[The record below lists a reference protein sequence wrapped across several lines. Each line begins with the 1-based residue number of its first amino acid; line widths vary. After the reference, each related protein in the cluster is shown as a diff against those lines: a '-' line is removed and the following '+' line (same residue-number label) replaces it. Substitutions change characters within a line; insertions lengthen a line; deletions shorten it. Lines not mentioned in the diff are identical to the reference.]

1 LAWGRQGEATKVEA
15 KNELVEE
22 GLKMILAQSVIKVQG
37 PSFEV
42 GKGEAIR

>member
-1 LAWGRQGEATKVEA
+1 LAWGRRRAATKVEA

-37 PSFEV
+37 PSLEV